1 MASLGYHPSLIRNK
15 SGKNSKSNRYNFL
28 NVLSKFYKANFK
40 TISAT
45 LAASGACQVTN
56 IAGAIDKNS
65 RGYANNF

>member
-1 MASLGYHPSLIRNK
+1 MASLGYHPSPNQK
-15 SGKNSKSNRYNFL
+15 KTGKNSISNRYNVL
-28 NVLSKFYKANFK
+28 NVLSTFCKANFN

-45 LAASGACQVTN
+45 LAASEACQVTN